1 MKRRTT
7 RHDAGSGP
15 RFEPVTTQRL
25 ALQRRWGVRSWAFVR
40 SGRRPGLAAS
50 VLVYAFGGVLLLAA
64 ISVATAVGTASI
76 GLGDTVRILLDSL
89 PLVSLE
95 QTWTDAEA
103 TILREIRLPRVVSA
117 ALVGA
122 ALSASGAIFQGVF
135 RNPLVDPFIIGAS
148 SGAAFAAVIG
158 FLIAPQAGFIIYGF
172 SWVPALAFVGAVTTV
187 LLVYFLARSNG
198 RVAVTTLLLAG
209 VAVSAFLT
217 AAMAFL
223 MLTQS
228 DSQFRLGAIFSW
240 LLGGVGTVGWDQFLL
255 LGPFI
260 AGGLLVARA
269 LAHRLNALALG
280 EEHATALGVP
290 VEQTKLTLI
299 GASSLMTAA
308 AVAAAGLV
316 AFVGLVTP
324 HVLRL
329 LIGPDHRRLLWA
341 SALYGAVFV
350 VVADLAARTV
360 LEPTEIPLGVI
371 TGIVGGPFFL
381 ILLRR
386 ARGQYVF

>member
-1 MKRRTT
+1 
-7 RHDAGSGP
+7 
-15 RFEPVTTQRL
+15 
-25 ALQRRWGVRSWAFVR
+25 
-40 SGRRPGLAAS
+40 
-50 VLVYAFGGVLLLAA
+50 VLLLAFA
-64 ISVATAVGTASI
+64 IAAATTVGSASI
-76 GLGDTVRILLDSL
+76 SLEETLRILIDSL
-89 PLVSLE
+89 PLIELD

-103 TILREIRLPRVVSA
+103 TILRQIRLPRVVSA

-122 ALSASGAIFQGVF
+122 ALSAAGVLFQGVF

-148 SGAAFAAVIG
+148 SGAAFAAVFG

-172 SWVPALAFVGAVTTV
+172 SWVPALAFAGSLATV
-187 LLVYFLARSNG
+187 LLVYFLARSDG

-217 AAMAFL
+217 AGMSFV

-255 LGPFI
+255 LGPFV
-260 AGGLLVARA
+260 AGGLLIARVMA
-269 LAHRLNALALG
+269 QRLNAMALG
-280 EEHATALGVP
+280 EEHASALGIP
-290 VEQTKLTLI
+290 VERTKLILI

-324 HVLRL
+324 HMLRL

-341 SALYGAVFV
+341 SALYGALFV
-350 VVADLAARTV
+350 VLADLAARTV
-360 LEPTEIPLGVI
+360 LSPTEIPLGVI

>member
-1 MKRRTT
+1 MTT
-7 RHDAGSGP
+7 R
-15 RFEPVTTQRL
+15 RL
-25 ALQRRWGVRSWAFVR
+25 ALQRPTTRWFTARHGPAVRPALQR
-40 SGRRPGLAAS
+40 RLSGGL
-50 VLVYAFGGVLLLAA
+50 VLYGLGALLLALA
-64 ISVATAVGTASI
+64 IAGATAVGSASI
-76 GLGDTVRILLDSL
+76 GLGETLRILVDSL
-89 PLVSLE
+89 PLIELD
-95 QTWTDAEA
+95 QTWSDADA
-103 TILREIRLPRVVSA
+103 TILRQIRLPRVVSA

-122 ALSASGAIFQGVF
+122 ALSSAGVLFQGVF

-148 SGAAFAAVIG
+148 SGAAFAAVFG

-172 SWVPALAFVGAVTTV
+172 SWVPALAFAGSLITV
-187 LLVYFLARSNG
+187 LLVYFLARSDG

-217 AAMAFL
+217 AAMSFV

-255 LGPFI
+255 LGPFVA
-260 AGGLLVARA
+260 AGLVVARLYA
-269 LAHRLNALALG
+269 QRLNTMALG
-280 EEHATALGVP
+280 EEHAGALGVP
-290 VEQTKLTLI
+290 VEQTKLVLI

-324 HVLRL
+324 HMLRL

-341 SALYGAVFV
+341 SALYGALFV
-350 VVADLAARTV
+350 VLADLAARTI
-360 LEPTEIPLGVI
+360 LSPTEIPLGII

-381 ILLRR
+381 LLLRR
-386 ARGQYVF
+386 SRGQYVF

>member
-1 MKRRTT
+1 M
-7 RHDAGSGP
+7 A
-15 RFEPVTTQRL
+15 TQRL
-25 ALQRRWGVRSWAFVR
+25 PRPRPTMRSLALLHPAALRPALQRG
-40 SGRRPGLAAS
+40 PGAALALYGIGA
-50 VLVYAFGGVLLLAA
+50 LLLVLAIAA
-64 ISVATAVGTASI
+64 ATATGSASI
-76 GLGDTVRILLDSL
+76 SLGETLRILLDSL
-89 PLVSLE
+89 PLIELD
-95 QTWTDAEA
+95 QTWTDADE
-103 TILREIRLPRVVSA
+103 TILRQIRLPRVMSA

-122 ALSASGAIFQGVF
+122 ALSAAGVLFQGVF

-148 SGAAFAAVIG
+148 SGAAFAAVFG

-172 SWVPALAFVGAVTTV
+172 SWVPALAFVGSLSTV
-187 LLVYFLARSNG
+187 LLVYFLARSDC

-217 AAMAFL
+217 AAMSFV

-240 LLGGVGTVGWDQFLL
+240 LLGGIGTVGWDQFLL
-255 LGPFI
+255 LGPFV
-260 AGGLLVARA
+260 AAGLLVARVMA
-269 LAHRLNALALG
+269 QRLNAMALG
-280 EEHATALGVP
+280 EEHASALGIP
-290 VEQTKLTLI
+290 VEQTKLVLI

-329 LIGPDHRRLLWA
+329 AIGPDHRRLLWA
-341 SALYGAVFV
+341 SALYGAIFV
-350 VVADLAARTV
+350 VLADLAART
-360 LEPTEIPLGVI
+360 LLSPTEIPLGVV
-371 TGIVGGPFFL
+371 TGIVGAPFFL

>member
-1 MKRRTT
+1 M
-7 RHDAGSGP
+7 
-15 RFEPVTTQRL
+15 TTQLPLPRQLPRL
-25 ALQRRWGVRSWAFVR
+25 A
-40 SGRRPGLAAS
+40 GRRLFAAPGLRS
-50 VLVYAFGGVLLLAA
+50 VVLLYGTGALLLVLAIA
-64 ISVATAVGTASI
+64 GATAVGSASI
-76 GLGDTVRILLDSL
+76 SFGDTLRILIDSL
-89 PLVSLE
+89 PLIEVD
-95 QTWTDAEA
+95 QTWTNAEA

-122 ALSASGAIFQGVF
+122 ALSASGVLFQGVF

-172 SWVPALAFVGAVTTV
+172 SWVPALAFVGSLVTV
-187 LLVYFLARSNG
+187 LLVYFLARADG

-209 VAVSAFLT
+209 VAVGAFLT
-217 AAMAFL
+217 AAMSFL

-255 LGPFI
+255 LGPFVGI
-260 AGGLLVARA
+260 GLLVARA
-269 LAHRLNALALG
+269 LAQPLNAMSLG
-280 EEHATALGVP
+280 EEHAHALGVS
-290 VEQTKLTLI
+290 VERTKLVLI
-299 GASSLMTAA
+299 AASSLMTAA

-324 HVLRL
+324 HAVRL
-329 LIGPDHRRLLWA
+329 VIGPDHRRLLWA
-341 SALYGAVFV
+341 ATLYGAIFV
-350 VVADLAARTV
+350 VLADLAARTI
-360 LEPTEIPLGVI
+360 LTPTEIPLGVI

-381 ILLRR
+381 LLLRR
-386 ARGQYVF
+386 ARGHYVF

>member
-1 MKRRTT
+1 M
-7 RHDAGSGP
+7 A
-15 RFEPVTTQRL
+15 TQRL
-25 ALQRRWGVRSWAFVR
+25 PRPRPTMRSLALLHPAALRPALQRG
-40 SGRRPGLAAS
+40 PGAALALYGIGA
-50 VLVYAFGGVLLLAA
+50 LLLVLAIAA
-64 ISVATAVGTASI
+64 ATATGSASI
-76 GLGDTVRILLDSL
+76 SLGETLRILLDSL
-89 PLVSLE
+89 PLIELD
-95 QTWTDAEA
+95 QTWTDADE
-103 TILREIRLPRVVSA
+103 TILRQIRLPRVMSA

-122 ALSASGAIFQGVF
+122 ALSAAGVLFQGVF

-148 SGAAFAAVIG
+148 SGAAFAAVFG

-172 SWVPALAFVGAVTTV
+172 SWVPALAFVGSLSTV
-187 LLVYFLARSNG
+187 LLVYFLARSDG

-217 AAMAFL
+217 AAMSFV

-240 LLGGVGTVGWDQFLL
+240 LLGGIGTVGWDQFLL
-255 LGPFI
+255 LGPFV
-260 AGGLLVARA
+260 AAGLLVARVMA
-269 LAHRLNALALG
+269 QRLNVMALG
-280 EEHATALGVP
+280 EEHASALGIP
-290 VEQTKLTLI
+290 VEQTKLVLI

-329 LIGPDHRRLLWA
+329 AIGPDHRRLLWA
-341 SALYGAVFV
+341 SALYGAIFV
-350 VVADLAARTV
+350 VLADLAART
-360 LEPTEIPLGVI
+360 LLSPTEIPLGVV
-371 TGIVGGPFFL
+371 TGIVGAPFFL

>member
-1 MKRRTT
+1 
-7 RHDAGSGP
+7 
-15 RFEPVTTQRL
+15 VTTLRRP
-25 ALQRRWGVRSWAFVR
+25 LQRR
-40 SGRRPGLAAS
+40 PT
-50 VLVYAFGGVLLLAA
+50 LLARPAGAMLLYIAGLVMLLIA
-64 ISVATAVGTASI
+64 IAGATAVGTADI
-76 GLGDTVRILLDSL
+76 GLVDTIRILLDSL
-89 PLVSLE
+89 PLISLE
-95 QTWTDAEA
+95 QTWSDADA
-103 TILREIRLPRVVSA
+103 TIMRQIRLPRVLSA

-122 ALSASGAIFQGVF
+122 ALSLSGVVFQGVF

-158 FLIAPQAGFIIYGF
+158 FLIVPQAGFIIYGF
-172 SWVPALAFVGAVTTV
+172 SWVPALAFVGSLATV
-187 LLVYFLARSNG
+187 MLVYFLARSDG

-240 LLGGVGTVGWDQFLL
+240 LLGGVGTVGWDQFILL
-255 LGPFI
+255 VPFI
-260 AGGLLVARA
+260 VVALVIARA
-269 LAHRLNALALG
+269 LAQPLNTLALG
-280 EEHATALGVP
+280 EEHAGALGIP
-290 VEQTKLTLI
+290 VEQTKLVLI
-299 GASSLMTAA
+299 AASSLMTAA

-329 LIGPDHRRLLWA
+329 LIGPDHKRLLWA
-341 SALYGAVFV
+341 AAIYGALFV
-350 VVADLAARTV
+350 VLADLIARTA
-360 LEPTEIPLGVI
+360 LSPTEIPLGVV